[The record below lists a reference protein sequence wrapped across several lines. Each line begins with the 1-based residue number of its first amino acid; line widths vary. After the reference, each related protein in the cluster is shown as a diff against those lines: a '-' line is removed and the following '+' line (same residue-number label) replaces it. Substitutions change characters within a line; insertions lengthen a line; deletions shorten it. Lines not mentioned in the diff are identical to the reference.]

1 MNNREHNMS
10 EKSQLIY
17 RWVKFGIVC
26 GILADLCYGL
36 AIGLP
41 MPERL
46 TNVVFFA
53 FGPLLM
59 AGAPGTYFFIKQHRN
74 SIALQVGTLFMIAA
88 GMSVTVMAV
97 VQRAV
102 FLTFYPIKPEATNE
116 VAYEAW
122 RMGLASGNAI
132 QLGLDIVWDIF
143 ILTGAVLLAISMY
156 NHPRLGKIV
165 SSFGITIG
173 LLGLY
178 FNLATFP
185 VPPGEAGSFDIG
197 PLVGLWFLVVTI
209 MVIASLKWMRHSLE
223 SPSVNQESI

>member
-1 MNNREHNMS
+1 MS
-10 EKSQLIY
+10 EENQLIY
-17 RWVKFGIVC
+17 KWVKVGIVC
-26 GILADLCYGL
+26 GILANLCYGL

-46 TNVVFFA
+46 TNTIFFA

-59 AGAPGTYFFIKQHRN
+59 AGAPGTYFFIKQYRN
-74 SIALQVGTLFMIAA
+74 SITLQVGTLFMIAA

-102 FLTFYPIKPEATNE
+102 FSTFLPIKPEATDV
-116 VAYEAW
+116 VAYKAW
-122 RMGLASGNAI
+122 KMGLESGNAI

-143 ILTGAVLLAISMY
+143 ILTGTVLLAISMY

-165 SSFGITIG
+165 SIVGITIG

-178 FNLATFP
+178 FNLSTFP
-185 VPPGEAGSFDIG
+185 TPPAVAGSFDIG
-197 PLVGLWFLVVTI
+197 PLVGLWFLAVTI
-209 MVIASLKWMRHSLE
+209 MIIVNLKWMRHSLE
-223 SPSVNQESI
+223 SLPAN

>member
-1 MNNREHNMS
+1 MS

-17 RWVKFGIVC
+17 RWVKVGIVC

-46 TNVVFFA
+46 TDIVFFA

-59 AGAPGTYFFIKQHRN
+59 AGAPGTYFFIKQYRN
-74 SIALQVGTLFMIAA
+74 SITLQVGTLFIIAA

-102 FLTFYPIKPEATNE
+102 ISTFLPIKPEATN
-116 VAYEAW
+116 VAAYEAW
-122 RMGLASGNAI
+122 KRGCESGNAV

-143 ILTGAVLLAISMY
+143 ILTGTVLLAISMFS
-156 NHPRLGKIV
+156 HPRLGKVV
-165 SSFGITIG
+165 STVGITIG

-178 FNLATFP
+178 FNLSTFP
-185 VPPGEAGSFDIG
+185 TPPGVAGSFDIG
-197 PLVGLWFLVVTI
+197 PFVGLWFLAVTI
-209 MVIASLKWMRHSLE
+209 MMIANLKWMRQSLDNL
-223 SPSVNQESI
+223 PAN

>member
-1 MNNREHNMS
+1 MT

-17 RWVKFGIVC
+17 RWVKVGIVC

-46 TNVVFFA
+46 TNIVFFA

-59 AGAPGTYFFIKQHRN
+59 AGAPGTYFFIRQHRD
-74 SIALQVGTLFMIAA
+74 SITLQVGTLFMIAA
-88 GMSVTVMAV
+88 GMSVTFMAV
-97 VQRAV
+97 IQRAV
-102 FLTFYPIKPEATNE
+102 FSTFLPIKPEATSV

-122 RMGLASGNAI
+122 KMGLESGNAI

-143 ILTGAVLLAISMY
+143 ILIGTVLLAISMY
-156 NHPRLGKIV
+156 NHPRLGKVVSIV
-165 SSFGITIG
+165 GITIG

-178 FNLATFP
+178 FNLSTFP
-185 VPPGEAGSFDIG
+185 TPPAGAGSFDIG
-197 PLVGLWFLVVTI
+197 PLVGLWFLAVTI
-209 MVIASLKWMRHSLE
+209 MVIASLKWMRHSLDNL
-223 SPSVNQESI
+223 PTNQESI

>member
-1 MNNREHNMS
+1 MS
-10 EKSQLIY
+10 ENNQLIY

-26 GILADLCYGL
+26 GIFADLCYGL

-46 TNVVFFA
+46 TNIIFFA

-74 SIALQVGTLFMIAA
+74 SITLQVGTLFMIAA

-102 FLTFYPIKPEATNE
+102 FLTFFPIKPEATNE

-122 RMGLASGNAI
+122 RMGLESGNAI

-143 ILTGAVLLAISMY
+143 IMTSMVLLAISMY
-156 NHPRLGKIV
+156 SHPRLGKII
-165 SSFGITIG
+165 SIFGITIG

-185 VPPGEAGSFDIG
+185 APPGQAGSFDIG
-197 PLVGLWFLVVTI
+197 PFVGLWFLVVTI
-209 MVIASLKWMRHSLE
+209 MVIANLKWLRRSLE
-223 SPSVNQESI
+223 NQSANQGSN